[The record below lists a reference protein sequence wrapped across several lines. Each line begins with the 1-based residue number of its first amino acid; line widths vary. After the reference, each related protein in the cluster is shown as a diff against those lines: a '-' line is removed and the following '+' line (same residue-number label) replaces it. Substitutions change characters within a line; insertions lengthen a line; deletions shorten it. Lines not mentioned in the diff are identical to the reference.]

1 MKHLKEEQLILYFY
15 GEGAAR
21 DAAHA
26 EEHLG
31 TCAECRAQLAALKR
45 DLATV
50 ETATPAIPVRGESY
64 AAEVWSRV
72 APRLDA
78 RPEPA
83 LDWRAWFRMP
93 RVAWAGAMAALL
105 LVAFLAGRQLPFAPG
120 PSDVMP
126 GPEQAR
132 EVGERVLFN
141 AVGDH
146 LERSQMLLV
155 ELSNAPTDGSVNLAT
170 EQKWAGDLIDANR
183 LYRETADSTGATALS
198 LVLDELERVLIE
210 VRNSPEQ
217 MSPAE
222 LAGMRKRID
231 NILFKVRVL
240 GSVVRERERQPAEQP
255 PLGRS

>member
-1 MKHLKEEQLILYFY
+1 MKHLNEEHLILYFY
-15 GEGAAR
+15 GEGPAR
-21 DAAHA
+21 DAAA
-26 EEHLG
+26 TEEHLAA
-31 TCAECRAQLAALKR
+31 CADCRAQLAALKR
-45 DLATV
+45 DLAAV
-50 ETATPAIPVRGESY
+50 ETATPAVPARDESY
-64 AAEVWSRV
+64 AAQVWSRV

-78 RPEPA
+78 HPEPV

-105 LVAFLAGRQLPFAPG
+105 LVAFFAGQSFRFSRPG
-120 PSDVMP
+120 DPVS
-126 GPEQAR
+126 PEQAR

-155 ELSNAPTDGSVNLAT
+155 ELSNAPTDGPVDLAT
-170 EQKWAGDLIDANR
+170 EQKWAGDLLDANR
-183 LYRETADSTGATALS
+183 LYRETADSTGATGLS

-240 GSVVRERERQPAEQP
+240 SSALEERERERQAVAK